1 MNEHQLYKYFPSL
14 GEKQLRETLLSQC
27 SIQTFEKDMVL
38 LEEGKYVK
46 VLPLVIDGS
55 VKVFKKDY
63 DKEILMYY
71 IKSGESCIMSISA
84 CINDEKSQIHA
95 VTAETTKVILVPIRY
110 VNDWMRLFPTWNTF
124 IISSYQS
131 RFDNLLTAFNAVVFE
146 KMDTRLIRYLKEKA
160 TILGHSKLKITHIE
174 IATELATAR
183 VVISRL
189 LKDLENQ
196 GKIEQTRGYITI
208 KFL

>member
-1 MNEHQLYKYFPSL
+1 MDEYQLHKYFPSL
-14 GEKQLRETLLSQC
+14 GEKELRETLLNEC
-27 SIQTFEKDMVL
+27 SIQTFEKDTIL
-38 LEEGKYVK
+38 LEEGNYVK
-46 VLPLVIDGS
+46 VLPLVIEGS
-55 VKVFKKDY
+55 VKIFKKDY

-84 CINDEKSQIHA
+84 CIKDEKSQVQAI
-95 VTAETTKVILVPIRY
+95 TSDSTKVILVPIRF

-146 KMDTRLIRYLKEKA
+146 KMDTRLVQYLKEKA
-160 TILGHSKLKITHIE
+160 NVLGSSTLKTTHIE

-196 GKIEQTRGYITI
+196 GKIKQTRGYITI
-208 KFL
+208 NDL

>member
-1 MNEHQLYKYFPSL
+1 MDEYQLHKYFPSL
-14 GEKQLRETLLSQC
+14 GEKELRETLLNEC
-27 SIQTFEKDMVL
+27 SIQTFEKDTIL
-38 LEEGKYVK
+38 LEEGNYVK
-46 VLPLVIDGS
+46 VLPLVIEGS
-55 VKVFKKDY
+55 VKIFKKDY

-84 CINDEKSQIHA
+84 CIKDEKSQVQAI
-95 VTAETTKVILVPIRY
+95 TSDSTKVILVPIRF

-146 KMDTRLIRYLKEKA
+146 KMDTRLVQYLKEKSNV
-160 TILGHSKLKITHIE
+160 LGSSTLKTTHIE

-196 GKIEQTRGYITI
+196 GKIKQTRGYITI
-208 KFL
+208 NDL